1 VGAALA
7 QGVSVAGMTDDSPAG
22 PAPGYLALPSGPHPD
37 GLPPAFPGV
46 VVVHDAFG
54 MTPDLRR
61 QADRL
66 AVGGYIA
73 LAPDLWHGRAWPRC
87 LRPAFGQLAAGSGP
101 VFDEIDA
108 AAAWLSGLDACTGK
122 IGVIGFCLGGGFA
135 LLCAPRPGWSAA
147 SVNYAPVPGDALR
160 MLAGACPVVASY
172 GGKDLSARRQLPR
185 LEQALTE
192 LNVPHD
198 VKVYPGASHGFMNEF
213 EGATR
218 ILTKVMGLSYDP
230 VASSDSWRRIFAF
243 FGEHLGGGPQP
254 GTAPGAGG
262 W

>member
-1 VGAALA
+1 VSAPGIPDASLA
-7 QGVSVAGMTDDSPAG
+7 DS
-22 PAPGYLALPSGPHPD
+22 APGYLAMPSRPHPD
-37 GLPPAFPGV
+37 GPPETFPGV

-54 MTPDLRR
+54 MTADLRR

-87 LRPAFGQLAAGSGP
+87 LRSAFRQLVAGSGP

-108 AAAWLSGLDACTGK
+108 AAAWLAGLDACTGK

-135 LLCAPRPGWSAA
+135 LLSAPRPGFSAA
-147 SVNYAPVPGDALR
+147 SVNYAPVPKDAGR
-160 MLAGACPVVASY
+160 VLAGVCPVVASY
-172 GGKDLSARRQLPR
+172 GGKDRGTRTQLPR

-198 VKVYPGASHGFMNEF
+198 VKVYPGASHAFMNEF
-213 EGATR
+213 EGAHQVLTR
-218 ILTKVMGLSYDP
+218 VMGLSYDP
-230 VASSDSWRRIFAF
+230 VATSDAWRRIFAF
-243 FGEHLGGGPQP
+243 FGEHLGAGPRP
-254 GTAPGAGG
+254 GTAPGAAG
-262 W
+262 

>member
-1 VGAALA
+1 VSGPGVTDASLA
-7 QGVSVAGMTDDSPAG
+7 GS
-22 PAPGYLALPSGPHPD
+22 APGYLAMPSGLEPGGPTQTW
-37 GLPPAFPGV
+37 PGV

-87 LRPAFGQLAAGSGP
+87 LRSAFRQLMAGSGP

-135 LLCAPRPGWSAA
+135 LLSAPRPGLSAA
-147 SVNYAPVPGDALR
+147 SVNYAPVPKDAGRL
-160 MLAGACPVVASY
+160 LGGACPVVASY
-172 GGKDLSARRQLPR
+172 GGKDPGARRQVPR

-198 VKVYPGASHGFMNEF
+198 IKVYPGASHGFMNEF
-213 EGATR
+213 EGASRVLTR
-218 ILTKVMGLSYDP
+218 VMGLSYDP
-230 VASSDSWRRIFAF
+230 VATSDAWRRIFAF
-243 FGEHLGGGPQP
+243 FDDHLGAGPPP
-254 GTAPGAGG
+254 GTAPAADG
-262 W
+262 